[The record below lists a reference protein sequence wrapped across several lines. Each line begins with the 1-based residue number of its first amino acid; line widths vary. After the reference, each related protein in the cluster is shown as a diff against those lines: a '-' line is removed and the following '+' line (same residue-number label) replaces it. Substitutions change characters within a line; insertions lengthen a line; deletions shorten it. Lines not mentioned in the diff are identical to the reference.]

1 MAKWKTWASRVTSRR
16 TSTPSWAGLGTTGP
30 GRQRPSLS
38 RKPLARPPARPPGPF
53 LISLRHSPTSTAR
66 AWKISLR
73 PRHGTPGAAYP
84 ARRGTSSG
92 GKRVWRKNAL
102 PKPSKTCSNR
112 WAMLLTKPLPT
123 PGSGICSIRSTSPR
137 KRDSRR
143 RRPPFPPFHPSPP
156 PLTKSRPRHRK
167 RNNRQ
172 RLLSHRWMLWARP

>member
-1 MAKWKTWASRVTSRR
+1 MPNPTLTLLWSRR
-16 TSTPSWAGLGTTGP
+16 RTTGRGKP
-30 GRQRPSLS
+30 KPRRMRRSLV
-38 RKPLARPPARPPGPF
+38 RPPARPPGTSS
-53 LISLRHSPTSTAR
+53 ISRRCCPTNTKR
-66 AWKISLR
+66 ALKTSWK
-73 PRHGTPGAAYP
+73 
-84 ARRGTSSG
+84 ARRGARDAAIPGQAGTCRT
-92 GKRVWRKNAL
+92 GKRGWPKNAFK
-102 PKPSKTCSNR
+102 KPSTTCLNR
-112 WAMLLTKPLPT
+112 WATARTRLLPT